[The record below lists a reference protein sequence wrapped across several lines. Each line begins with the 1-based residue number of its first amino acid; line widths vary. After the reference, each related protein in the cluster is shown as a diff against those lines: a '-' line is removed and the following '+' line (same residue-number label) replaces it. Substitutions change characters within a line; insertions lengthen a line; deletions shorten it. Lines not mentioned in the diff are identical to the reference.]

1 MIRPVLTAFLIA
13 LVAGETAL
21 AAGLSCQ
28 DLFTRDAERL
38 AVLALAKSLTKEVD
52 WQDWAT
58 VRMQSRVSEP
68 GADGKFWA
76 YNDVRFETQLS
87 DGLNATSAHY
97 LSTESA
103 TTRSMGASPRL
114 GMRRFRKV
122 KGAAVGFVIRN
133 YEIRRPHW
141 PSSFRT
147 KLKKIADLYEEQST
161 YLVVEGQAWENPLRR
176 RVRGDYLSN
185 TRIGP
190 DLLGTMRLIHEK
202 DGKIPVEDYL
212 GIELKGLGDILKVE
226 PGNFAMA
233 NEANEIAS
241 IQLSIQILA
250 QIQRYRAEFGKEPFF
265 LTYADSLSERL
276 YGAMGYRPL
285 TADKMKVTDSS
296 VQMEQA
302 ADGSVRV
309 NKDDVSWLPMYATGE
324 MLIEILQTRLKR
336 IADKSERGSKEAAEA
351 LNRQFLSAIRQSQSA
366 VELRPSVFLGA
377 LTSNPL
383 REDLP
388 EAKLHVVPRQNGD
401 VELFI
406 QVGREHHLRFREPI
420 RVPYPIP
427 EGFESRLEHGSVIR
441 YSQGVLRLSSNFS
454 DALTGTTTSSVQEI
468 WIDSNLQTPRRARVW
483 SRSGHEMQES
493 FEIGF

>member
-1 MIRPVLTAFLIA
+1 MIRPLLKILIFSFLVVETAFA
-13 LVAGETAL
+13 T
-21 AAGLSCQ
+21 GLNCQ

-38 AVLALAKSLTKEVD
+38 AVLALAKGLTKEVD
-52 WQDWAT
+52 WNDWAA
-58 VRMQSRVSEP
+58 VRTQSRVSGVDP
-68 GADGKFWA
+68 DGRFRA

-87 DGLNATSAHY
+87 DGLSSTSAHY
-97 LSTESA
+97 LSTEKASS
-103 TTRSMGASPRL
+103 RSLGASPRL

-122 KGAAVGFVIRN
+122 KGAAVNFVIRN

-141 PSSFRT
+141 PPSFRA

-190 DLLGTMRLIHEK
+190 DMLGTMRLIHEK

-250 QIQRYRAEFGKEPFF
+250 QIQRYRAEFGREPFF

-285 TADKMKVTDSS
+285 TAEMMKVTDPSI
-296 VQMEQA
+296 QIERA
-302 ADGSVRV
+302 ADGSVRIT
-309 NKDDVSWLPMYATGE
+309 KDDVTWLPMFATSE
-324 MLIEILQTRLKR
+324 MLIEILQSRLKR

-351 LNRQFLSAIRQSQSA
+351 LNRQFLAAIRQSRSA
-366 VELRPSVFLGA
+366 VELNPSVFLGA
-377 LTSNPL
+377 LTNNPL

-388 EAKLHVVPRQNGD
+388 EAKLHISPRRNGD
-401 VELFI
+401 VELYI

-420 RVPYPIP
+420 RLPYPIP
-427 EGFESRLEHGSVIR
+427 EGYVHRLEHGSVVR
-441 YSQGVLRLSSNFS
+441 YSQGVLRLSSNFA
-454 DALTGTTTSSVQEI
+454 DALTGETTSSVQEI
-468 WIDSNLQTPRRARVW
+468 WIDASLQTPLRARVW
-483 SRSGHEMQES
+483 SRSGARIHEY
-493 FEIGF
+493 FEVEF